1 MIKETEL
8 KYTVNTLVELSRKLW
23 GDNSTE
29 FLAGA
34 LESVI
39 TDKQMKALIGNLEK
53 QMTEFV
59 FFGGDTKENTAKVS
73 RYKGWCGA
81 LGLDADDD
89 ENWISFCEGEQE

>member
-8 KYTVNTLVELSRKLW
+8 EYTVNTLVDLSRDLW

-39 TDKQMKALIGNLEK
+39 SHKQMVVLIDDLKRQVKEK
-53 QMTEFV
+53 VTQ
-59 FFGGDTKENTAKVS
+59 
-73 RYKGWCGA
+73 
-81 LGLDADDD
+81 
-89 ENWISFCEGEQE
+89 

>member
-8 KYTVNTLVELSRKLW
+8 KYTVNTLVDLSRYLW

-39 TDKQMKALIGNLEK
+39 TEKQMQALINGLEK
-53 QMTEFV
+53 QI
-59 FFGGDTKENTAKVS
+59 KETGTN
-73 RYKGWCGA
+73 
-81 LGLDADDD
+81 
-89 ENWISFCEGEQE
+89 

>member
-8 KYTVNTLVELSRKLW
+8 KYTVNTLVDLSRYLW

-39 TDKQMKALIGNLEK
+39 SHKHMVVLIDDLERQVKETGNK
-53 QMTEFV
+53 
-59 FFGGDTKENTAKVS
+59 
-73 RYKGWCGA
+73 
-81 LGLDADDD
+81 
-89 ENWISFCEGEQE
+89 